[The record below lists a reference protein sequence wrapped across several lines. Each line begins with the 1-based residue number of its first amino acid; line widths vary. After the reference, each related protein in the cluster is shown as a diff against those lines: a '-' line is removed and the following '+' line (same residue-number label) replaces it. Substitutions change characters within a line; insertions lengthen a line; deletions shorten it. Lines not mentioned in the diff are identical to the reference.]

1 MSSSSLS
8 LWTRDGC
15 QEVPIQGKSLFL
27 PPSLHIWVCWM
38 VGFILGTFITPQLKL
53 NEITLQY
60 CSMFW
65 EGEGLQTPRI
75 PIVLAWQRRG
85 IMVHTARLT
94 SHLAWQRRGIMVHT
108 ARLTSHLAWQRR
120 GIMVHS
126 DSEEDSSFR
135 RAENEDNGSIR

>member
-1 MSSSSLS
+1 
-8 LWTRDGC
+8 
-15 QEVPIQGKSLFL
+15 
-27 PPSLHIWVCWM
+27 
-38 VGFILGTFITPQLKL
+38 
-53 NEITLQY
+53 
-60 CSMFW
+60 MFW

-126 DSEEDSSFR
+126 DSEDDSSFR